1 MKLEWIPLY
10 TELAKALLSCKNNRK
25 PLVDWIYSDISQVG
39 ESSLVEYLHMRD
51 GSKITDIDP
60 FSVFA
65 IFNRPLRPANRV
77 AMLQMFKDR
86 FSLKSEVP
94 TDFNGIPTVNS
105 QRAFFF
111 SWDDNG
117 ERINDLWAIF
127 ENVIFGKDISNL
139 FDKVIADG
147 VPKYSLTMVLYW
159 IAPYDYLN
167 LDGRNRLF
175 LKKYGFPE
183 QYPNLTYA

>member
-1 MKLEWIPLY
+1 M
-10 TELAKALLSCKNNRK
+10 
-25 PLVDWIYSDISQVG
+25 
-39 ESSLVEYLHMRD
+39 
-51 GSKITDIDP
+51 
-60 FSVFA
+60 
-65 IFNRPLRPANRV
+65 
-77 AMLQMFKDR
+77 
-86 FSLKSEVP
+86 P

-117 ERINDLWAIF
+117 ERINDLWEIF
-127 ENVIFGKDISNL
+127 ENVIQGKDISLL

-159 IAPYDYLN
+159 ISPFNYLN

-175 LKKYGFPE
+175 LKKYGLKDYKPSPKTLNGYGGSMNIYGITVDTPVSSYKAYCQQMARYE
-183 QYPNLTYA
+183 QEFKKLFSKV